1 MSRTTS
7 GSQDVALARGANLL
21 GALSLALVDRMT
33 DAIEAATDQSESA
46 SAALSALHFFIE
58 RPTVDTLRQV
68 LGLTSSGAVR
78 MVDRLVALGL
88 VRRRPGDD
96 GRTTFV
102 VLTAAGRR
110 AAEQVTR
117 ARTEQLTSALSPLSD
132 TERATL
138 EPLLRRV
145 LVGMIRPP
153 GAVKW
158 TCRLCDTEACGRAQ
172 GLCPV
177 ANAAQAKYA

>member
-1 MSRTTS
+1 MPRTASRT
-7 GSQDVALARGANLL
+7 QDGALARGANVL
-21 GALSLALVDRMT
+21 GALSLALVDRVT
-33 DAIEAATDQSESA
+33 GAIEASTDQSQSA
-46 SAALSALHFFIE
+46 AAALSALHFFIE
-58 RPTVDTLRQV
+58 RPTVDMLRQV

-78 MVDRLVALGL
+78 MVDRLADLGL

-110 AAEQVTR
+110 AAEKVAR
-117 ARTEQLTSALSPLSD
+117 ARAEQLTSVLSPLTD
-132 TERATL
+132 AERATFEQL
-138 EPLLRRV
+138 VGRV

-177 ANAAQAKYA
+177 ANAAQAKYT